1 MLRLKDNTLKM
12 CFKNSC
18 EWIIIWHSSCDI
30 YYLLLTFMR
39 NTCVFLWEQW
49 VPQGLEISSAMPC
62 IQHQI
67 LLNHIYMRI
76 HHHFHFWTLNH
87 QGARIELLAAIP
99 LEYGYNFTTKRSEFP
114 IEIGPLSILV
124 ICPLKVE
131 NSKIPNKKRR

>member
-12 CFKNSC
+12 CFKKLVWVNNHLTFIM
-18 EWIIIWHSSCDI
+18 W
-30 YYLLLTFMR
+30 YYRLLTFMR